1 MRLWFVEAVELG
13 EWSAGSHGGAAAMDA
28 FGF

>member
-1 MRLWFVEAVELG
+1 VEAVELG

-28 FGF
+28 LGFEVRMD